1 MIWTTGE
8 GGGVFFVG
16 GGGRGGQAAGKTTL
30 EGRGKRREVAEE
42 TAGRGSICRP
52 TDWPRR

>member
-1 MIWTTGE
+1 MIGTTGE

-16 GGGRGGQAAGKTTL
+16 GGGRGGETAGKTTL

-42 TAGRGSICRP
+42 TAGRGSIC
-52 TDWPRR
+52 